1 MFFFEILIP
10 KNIRK
15 GSLNNVNLSR
25 WQEQARL
32 YNTAIYEL
40 CLLNGE
46 LSKMVSIKNNSG
58 NTMNLWSENSIKP
71 GSNEDE
77 SRWELA
83 GESLHECFL
92 NFHCSVKRAV
102 RVTWE
107 LTRVQ
112 LSIRLSGNS
121 HHRSNVP
128 HLSLTLIKIWT
139 SSKLISAWELMRLLA
154 VKREESCDSIPLSSS
169 PLVLQL
175 LINRGCQKGSRDIK
189 RFKYKIL

>member
-107 LTRVQ
+107 LTRVFFLFLISFFFSLLPRFFFSVFWRLSNCWQSKSLLQ
-112 LSIRLSGNS
+112 LS
-121 HHRSNVP
+121 
-128 HLSLTLIKIWT
+128 
-139 SSKLISAWELMRLLA
+139 
-154 VKREESCDSIPLSSS
+154 LSSCY
-169 PLVLQL
+169 
-175 LINRGCQKGSRDIK
+175 G
-189 RFKYKIL
+189 